1 VEQPLGNLDV
11 RAAYAVV
18 LEPYVRDGMHLLSLQ
33 IFL

>member
-1 VEQPLGNLDV
+1 V